1 MLRKMLYRQNQE
13 IMKGDEIYMSKRK
26 NLVASVLKTVANVSV
41 ESASFLGFYEPK
53 MPEQLRKQNKTTNKN
68 V

>member
-1 MLRKMLYRQNQE
+1 
-13 IMKGDEIYMSKRK
+13 MKGDETYMSKRK